1 MLKEYTCIICPN
13 SCDIEVLFENN
24 KVISV
29 EGALCPRGKTYID
42 NELYNPIRNISTS
55 IKLKNGQLPLASV
68 KLTHSIPK
76 DKIFDV
82 MKEIKKI
89 KINAPVHIGQVV
101 IKNVLGLD
109 SDVIITKDID
119 KLI

>member
-24 KVISV
+24 KVASV

-42 NELYNPIRNISTS
+42 NELSNPVRNIATS
-55 IKLKNGQLPLASV
+55 VKIENGQLPLASV
-68 KLTHSIPK
+68 KLSHSIPK
-76 DKIFDV
+76 EKIFDV
-82 MKEIKKI
+82 MNEIKKI
-89 KINAPVHIGQVV
+89 KINAPVQIGQVV

-109 SDVIITKDID
+109 SDVIITKNIGI
-119 KLI
+119 K

>member
-24 KVISV
+24 KVVSV

-42 NELYNPIRNISTS
+42 NELSNPVRNIATS
-55 IKLKNGQLPLASV
+55 VKIENGQLPLASV
-68 KLTHSIPK
+68 KLSRPIPK

-89 KINAPVHIGQVV
+89 KINAPVHIGQVI
-101 IKNVLGLD
+101 IKNVLELD
-109 SDVIITKDID
+109 SDVVITKNID
-119 KLI
+119 EK